1 MLFEVTTEETI
12 LRDVSDLIGIREDSN
27 LWNSTPNAGKDSNMN
42 ASAGGGAN
50 NNDTSSSYSI
60 NKHITLLLFRNGDH
74 LNLLKLVDRCDETSP
89 ASGAM
94 R

>member
-1 MLFEVTTEETI
+1 M
-12 LRDVSDLIGIREDSN
+12 RDVSDLIGIREDSN
-27 LWNSTPNAGKDSNMN
+27 LWNSTPNAGKDSTGMN
-42 ASAGGGAN
+42 ANPGGGGGGAAA